1 MRSGLTARRS
11 FAILVLLALVLSPAA
26 ARGAAD
32 RYASPDVAD
41 VPGPHAPLPCTQS
54 DPCSFK
60 DAWEGAADGD
70 TVIVLPGDYDVSSS
84 GTIDKKL
91 TIKGAEGQPMPHLH
105 AGTPQ
110 ALRLGNQI
118 DLVRLSIEETGTG
131 PGLYV
136 DPDAD
141 GSSIRQVVTGSSGT
155 QGCLIEDAASVTVS
169 DSVCMSSSPNSQAL
183 AVFFQDGTAGTV
195 NLRNVTA
202 RSTAAGSHGVVA
214 AAMNVG
220 SITTVIAHNVIAHG
234 EASDARASAN
244 NNGQA
249 SLTLDRSNYA
259 TELEQ
264 GGLVTDPGT
273 GDNQTAAPAL
283 DADGYHE
290 LAGSPTID
298 AGSAAPP
305 LGTADVDGEARTTG
319 SAPDIGA
326 DEYQP
331 PPVVNPPTPNPPTGN
346 PPTSTL
352 RYCHGIKATLI
363 AGSGLTTGTG
373 RRDIIVGTTGPNTIK
388 ALGGNDLVCA
398 AGGNDRVYGGAGKD
412 RLLGQAGADKLYG
425 QAGRDQ
431 LLGGAGRD
439 LLVGGAGRDAI
450 LGGPAKD
457 VAKQ

>member
-11 FAILVLLALVLSPAA
+11 FAILVPLALVLSPAA

-84 GTIDKKL
+84 GAIDKQL
-91 TIKGAEGQPMPHLH
+91 TIRGAAGEAVPHLH
-105 AGTPQ
+105 SGGAQ
-110 ALRLGNQI
+110 ALRLENQI
-118 DLVRLSIEETGTG
+118 DLQRLSIEETGTVG
-131 PGLYV
+131 PGLFV
-136 DPDAD
+136 GGDAD
-141 GSSIRQVVTGSSGT
+141 GSSIRQVVTRSSGT
-155 QGCLIEDAASVTVS
+155 QGCLIQDAASVTVS
-169 DSVCMSSSPNSQAL
+169 DSVCMSSSVNSQAL

-220 SITTVIAHNVIAHG
+220 SIATVIAHNVIAHG

-244 NNGQA
+244 TSGQS

-331 PPVVNPPTPNPPTGN
+331 PPVVNPPPPNSPTGN
-346 PPTSTL
+346 PPT
-352 RYCHGIKATLI
+352 RFCHGIKATLI
-363 AGSGLTTGTG
+363 AGGGLTKGTEK
-373 RRDIIVGTTGPNTIK
+373 RDIVVGTTGPNTIK
-388 ALGGNDLVCA
+388 ALGGNDLVCG
-398 AGGNDRVYGGAGKD
+398 AGGKDRVYGGAGKD

-431 LLGGAGRD
+431 LLGGTGRD
-439 LLVGGAGRDAI
+439 LLVGGAGRDAL

-457 VAKQ
+457 VTEQ